1 MLPIKHFLFHRVSP
15 ERDILWDPMDPALFE
30 RCLRY
35 ITHNFEVI
43 NLEEA
48 INIPLNQNIQYAT
61 ILFDDGFKDNIQYA
75 APLLEK
81 YGINASFYVVTDCIE
96 KNVPTWTSVLENLF
110 QKTLRSRLVIDF
122 DFISPELQVSNLFT
136 PKERIEYVKK
146 LKPFLKKV
154 THEQRNLVLD
164 RVQESYSDVPESKIM
179 MNWDDL
185 RELKKA
191 GHYIGSHTV
200 THAMLGTMTD
210 ANEILFELS
219 HSAKMIKNNLGHF
232 PLTISY
238 PVGSYNTT
246 TISLAKSVGY
256 KIGLAVQPLPKVIDA
271 NFEIPR
277 VELYNEP
284 WLKTRLRINGLLERV
299 KNLLNYQ

>member
-1 MLPIKHFLFHRVSP
+1 MSIRHFLFHRVSP
-15 ERDILWDPMDPALFE
+15 ERDILWDPMDPVLFD

-43 NLEEA
+43 NLEES
-48 INIPLNQNIQYAT
+48 IMMPLNPEMQYAT

-75 APLLEK
+75 APILEK
-81 YGINASFYVVTDCIE
+81 YGINASFYVVTDCID
-96 KNVPTWTSVLENLF
+96 KNIPTWTSVLENLF
-110 QKTLRSRLVIDF
+110 QKTIHSKLKIDF
-122 DFISPELQVSNLFT
+122 DFISPELRVSKLSTSN
-136 PKERIEYVKK
+136 ERIEYVKK

-154 THEQRNLVLD
+154 THEQRLLVLD
-164 RVQESYSDVPESKIM
+164 RIKETYSDVSEVKIM

-200 THAMLGTMTD
+200 THSMLGTMSD
-210 ANEILFELS
+210 ANDILFELS

-238 PVGSYNTT
+238 PVGSYNQT
-246 TISLAKSVGY
+246 TINLAKSVGY
-256 KIGLAVQPLPKVIDA
+256 KYGLAVKPLPKIIEPI
-271 NFEIPR
+271 FEIPR

-284 WLKTRLRINGLLERV
+284 WLKTRLRINGVLDKV
-299 KNLLNYQ
+299 KNLLRY

>member
-1 MLPIKHFLFHRVSP
+1 
-15 ERDILWDPMDPALFE
+15 MDPVLFD

-43 NLEEA
+43 NLEES
-48 INIPLNQNIQYAT
+48 IMMPLNPEMQYAT

-75 APLLEK
+75 APILEK
-81 YGINASFYVVTDCIE
+81 YGINASFYVVTDCID
-96 KNVPTWTSVLENLF
+96 KNIPTWTSVLENLF
-110 QKTLRSRLVIDF
+110 QKTIHSKLKIDF
-122 DFISPELQVSNLFT
+122 DFISPELRVSKLSTSN
-136 PKERIEYVKK
+136 ERIEYVKK

-154 THEQRNLVLD
+154 THEQRHLVLD
-164 RVQESYSDVPESKIM
+164 RIKESYSDVPEVKIM

-200 THAMLGTMTD
+200 THSMLGTMSD
-210 ANEILFELS
+210 MNEILFELS
-219 HSAKMIKNNLGHF
+219 QSAKMIKNNLGHF

-238 PVGSYNTT
+238 PVGSYNET

-256 KIGLAVQPLPKVIDA
+256 KFGLAVQPLPKTIEA

-284 WLKTRLRINGLLERV
+284 WLKTKFRINGVLDKV
-299 KNLLNYQ
+299 KNLLRY